1 MYRLWACAMI
11 GAGFALAASPSWAR
25 DRIASLAQDLALAA
39 AASGKERVAVVP
51 FAALDEADPV
61 DGRILAERIL
71 TVLVQCGRVGV
82 FMREIGAAKAQ
93 ALVAGTITDD
103 GDKLEVQARLIDV
116 DTGQV
121 LFAVSEKVK
130 PDWRGSGSYGF
141 LSDPCV
147 AGGATCREE
156 RREDRRLEREIRSYE
171 RGDWI
176 IRDSSG
182 R

>member
-1 MYRLWACAMI
+1 MLA
-11 GAGFALAASPSWAR
+11 AGLGLAASPSWAR

-39 AASGKERVAVVP
+39 SAAGKERVAVVP
-51 FAALDEADPV
+51 FVALDDADPV
-61 DGRILAERIL
+61 DGRIVAERLL

-82 FMREIGAAKAQ
+82 FARDLGAAQAQ

-103 GDKLEVQARLIDV
+103 GDKLEVHARLIDV
-116 DTGQV
+116 TNGQV
-121 LFAVSEKVK
+121 LFAVSERVK
-130 PDWRGSGSYGF
+130 PDWRGSGRSGF
-141 LSDPCV
+141 LFDPCV
-147 AGGATCREE
+147 AGGDTCRQE